1 MPPCERVRG
10 RVVIKAGSLPAI
22 GRVALRAGLTKL
34 SIVFVARL
42 VTGKAVLGGSRVLV
56 ARMA

>member
-1 MPPCERVRG
+1 VPPCERIR
-10 RVVIKAGSLPAI
+10 RRAMIERGSLPAI

-34 SIVFVARL
+34 SVVFVTRL
-42 VTGKAVLGGSRVLV
+42 VTGNAALGGPRVLV